1 MNGALD
7 FDRRH
12 IWHPNTSMI
21 DPDTSMIEP
30 VPAYHAVSAEGVRI
44 RPFNDLIF
52 LMPPVVIDSDDLH
65 RLTSVIDRTLAAV

>member
-1 MNGALD
+1 MNGALA

-12 IWHPNTSMI
+12 IWHLNTSMI
-21 DPDTSMIEP
+21 DP
-30 VPAYHAVSAEGVRI
+30 VPAYHAVSADGVRI

>member
-12 IWHPNTSMI
+12 IWHPYTSMV
-21 DPDTSMIEP
+21 DP
-30 VPAYHAVSAEGVRI
+30 VPAYHAVSVEGVWI
-44 RPFNDLIF
+44 RPFNALIY

-65 RLTSVIDRTLAAV
+65 RLTSVIGRTLDAV